1 MTTRVDFFRLGGED
15 GDAVPRAACMVAGKA
30 YASGYGVLVLA
41 TSEALLSDLDTRLW
55 TYRAG
60 SFVPH
65 ARLEH
70 RDPEAPEPVVLAS
83 DCADPGGA
91 QVLVCASPPPM
102 ECLSG
107 FQRVAEFVPP
117 DSAGREAARSRY
129 KAYRES
135 GFELHT
141 HDLRVN

>member
-1 MTTRVDFFRLGGED
+1 MTTRVDFFRLSGKGED
-15 GDAVPRAACMVAGKA
+15 LVPRAACMVAGKA
-30 YASGYGVLVLA
+30 YGSGYGVLLLA
-41 TSEALLSDLDTRLW
+41 GSEALLSDLDTRLW

-65 ARLEH
+65 ARRERL
-70 RDPEAPEPVVLAS
+70 DPEAPEPVVLAP

-107 FQRVAEFVPP
+107 FRRVAEFVPP
-117 DSAGREAARSRY
+117 DPAGREAARSRY
-129 KAYRES
+129 RAYREG
-135 GFELHT
+135 GFDLHA